1 MFSPKLFW
9 VALLS
14 LQRHKNSNIN
24 GHIHK
29 MLSIDVG
36 SIMINQIENLYK
48 NLNIFLLE
56 ISRLK
61 KFKSSSIPMEIHRL
75 IDQTLTLNEPNYS
88 HWFSYSSGIIST
100 R

>member
-1 MFSPKLFW
+1 
-9 VALLS
+9 
-14 LQRHKNSNIN
+14 
-24 GHIHK
+24 

-88 HWFSYSSGIIST
+88 H
-100 R
+100 